1 MTEPA
6 TDPHSPGGVMPEQL
20 SAIER
25 KVYDY
30 LLDFLTEH
38 TYQPSV
44 REIGRAFHIK
54 STKTV
59 SEILQAIARKGY
71 IERDPSRSRGV
82 LLLGYRGTRRAMPVP
97 YYTRFADNGALAPEH
112 RAGYITVD
120 RRFLP
125 DEQVFFVKA
134 CGSGL
139 ADHGVLDGDYLLV
152 DPASSPHEGEIAVSS
167 AGSHPTV
174 GVVGHRGAA
183 SVLEPASASVAT
195 ASPPLVGRVCGVFR
209 PFQEREDEPVHVEGN
224 GAN

>member
-1 MTEPA
+1 
-6 TDPHSPGGVMPEQL
+6 MPEPL
-20 SAIER
+20 STIER

-97 YYTRFADNGALAPEH
+97 YYTRFGDDGALAPEH
-112 RAGYITVD
+112 RAGFITMD

-134 CGSGL
+134 CGGGL
-139 ADHGVLDGDYLLV
+139 ADRGVLEGDYVMV
-152 DPASSPHEGEIAVSS
+152 DPASTPQQGELAVAR
-167 AGSHPTV
+167 AGSLPTV
-174 GVVGHRGAA
+174 GVVGHRGAD
-183 SVLEPASASVAT
+183 SVLEPSSPPVAT
-195 ASPPLVGRVCGVFR
+195 AAPPVVGRVCGVFR
-209 PFQEREDEPVHVEGN
+209 PFHEREDEPVNVEGN